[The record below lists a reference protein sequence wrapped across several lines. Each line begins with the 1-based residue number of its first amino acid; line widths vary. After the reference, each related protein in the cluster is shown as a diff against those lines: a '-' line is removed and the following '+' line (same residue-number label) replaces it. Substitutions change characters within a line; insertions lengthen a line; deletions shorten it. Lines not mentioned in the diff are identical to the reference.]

1 MWIIPA
7 LACLAFAV
15 FTMLAAPSLLTRGTW
30 QVRHPQLALGLWHG
44 AVLGGS
50 LALLAAVALSVV
62 AVLNWEHDEGSW
74 LSGFEIALAAVFASA
89 GLIAMFG
96 WGFIITRRSGRA
108 FADGR
113 RANDELRDAAR
124 VLSYRDERIGGALV
138 RFVESPSPHALA
150 AAGPRRLSSSRAGSK
165 NCSRASSWRRLSP
178 TSAVTWCGSTRLRS
192 GSRRSTKP
200 ACRGT
205 RARRTCRA
213 RRLCSSSSSPT
224 TRPRNR
230 LARTRWPARSTL
242 LLGLGLGLGQALT
255 ATATASSCS
264 ARGGSAL
271 ALSAIRSRCV
281 AARELRR
288 TLRRSATE
296 RRAGCVFRA
305 PCARRET
312 GRASS
317 CSNPFCDGMPLA
329 GEP

>member
-74 LSGFEIALAAVFASA
+74 LSGFEIALASVFASA

-150 AAGPRRLSSSRAGSK
+150 AAGPSPVVIVSSGLEELLTRQQLEAVVAHERCHLVRFHALAQRLAEVNEACLPRYAGAKNLSRATALLIELIADDAAAEQAG
-165 NCSRASSWRRLSP
+165 ADAL
-178 TSAVTWCGSTRLRS
+178 AGALDALAGAGAGAGAGADGDGDGVLVQ
-192 GSRRSTKP
+192 
-200 ACRGT
+200 
-205 RARRTCRA
+205 RA
-213 RRLCSSSSSPT
+213 RRL
-224 TRPRNR
+224 R
-230 LARTRWPARSTL
+230 ARAIGDTQPL
-242 LLGLGLGLGQALT
+242 
-255 ATATASSCS
+255 
-264 ARGGSAL
+264 RGGAGAETDAPAL
-271 ALSAIRSRCV
+271 
-281 AARELRR
+281 
-288 TLRRSATE
+288 
-296 RRAGCVFRA
+296 G
-305 PCARRET
+305 
-312 GRASS
+312 
-317 CSNPFCDGMPLA
+317 D
-329 GEP
+329 